1 MFEIDD
7 APWFARDENG
17 EYRFVAEVNDVDLSW
32 AEIEEI
38 EQRTKLRITNLFN
51 PITFEAKVKSAWG
64 LKLLEIGFRASEM
77 LRNEFDRKH
86 RI

>member
-1 MFEIDD
+1 MFEVDD

-17 EYRFVAEVNDVDLSW
+17 EYRFVAEITDVDLSL

-38 EQRTKLRITNLFN
+38 EQRTKLKITNLYK
-51 PITFEAKVKSAWG
+51 PITIKATVKSAWG
-64 LKLLEIGFRASEM
+64 LRLLEIGFRASER
-77 LRNEFDRKH
+77 LRDEFDAKH

>member
-17 EYRFVAEVNDVDLSW
+17 EYRFVAEVTDVDLSL

-38 EQRTKLRITNLFN
+38 EQRTKLRITNLFK
-51 PITFEAKVKSAWG
+51 PITIEAKVKSAWG
-64 LKLLEIGFRASEM
+64 FRLMEIGLRASEM
-77 LRNEFDRKH
+77 LQNEFDRKH

>member
-17 EYRFVAEVNDVDLSW
+17 EYRFVAEVTDVDLSW

-38 EQRTKLRITNLFN
+38 EQRTKLRITNLFK
-51 PITFEAKVKSAWG
+51 PITIEAKVKSAWG
-64 LKLLEIGFRASEM
+64 LRLLEIGFRASEM
-77 LRNEFDRKH
+77 LRDEFDRKH

>member
-17 EYRFVAEVNDVDLSW
+17 EYRFVAKVTDVDLSL

-38 EQRTKLRITNLFN
+38 EQRTKLRITNLFK
-51 PITFEAKVKSAWG
+51 PITIEAKVKSAWG
-64 LKLLEIGFRASEM
+64 FRLMEIGLRASEM
-77 LRNEFDRKH
+77 LQNEFDRKH

>member
-17 EYRFVAEVNDVDLSW
+17 EYRFVAEVTDVDLSW

-38 EQRTKLRITNLFN
+38 EQRTKLRITNLFK
-51 PITFEAKVKSAWG
+51 PITIEAKVKSDWG
-64 LKLLEIGFRASEM
+64 LRLLEIGFRASEM
-77 LRNEFDRKH
+77 LQNEFDRKH

>member
-1 MFEIDD
+1 MFEVDD

-17 EYRFVAEVNDVDLSW
+17 EYRFVAKVTDVDLSI

-38 EQRTKLRITNLFN
+38 EQRTTLRITNLYK
-51 PITFEAKVKSAWG
+51 PITIEAKVKSAWG
-64 LKLLEIGFRASEM
+64 LQLMKIGFRASEM
-77 LRNEFDRKH
+77 LRDEFDRKH